1 MVVAAH
7 SDDEVIGCAGTIL
20 KHVAEGDQVHV
31 VFMTD
36 GVGSRETSADS
47 KQERLNISKRV
58 ANVLGVTSTKN
69 FNFPDNEMDS
79 ISLLSIVK
87 TLEDYMNVISPNI
100 IYTHHYGDLN
110 IDHQIT
116 NKAVLTVC
124 RPQPNSKVKK
134 IYTFEILS
142 STEWQS
148 PNLMTFNPDT
158 FIDISNYM
166 DKKIDT
172 LKLYVKEMRQPPH
185 SRSIENIIR
194 LNALRGSAV
203 GLQYAESFCTVR
215 VIK

>member
-166 DKKIDT
+166 DKKIGFIPE
-172 LKLYVKEMRQPPH
+172 LC
-185 SRSIENIIR
+185 
-194 LNALRGSAV
+194 G
-203 GLQYAESFCTVR
+203 
-215 VIK
+215 